1 VADLSER
8 IGELYRTAP
17 EGFVAARDELVKVLK
32 AEGADLDAAAV
43 KRRKRPSVAAWG
55 LNQLAD
61 RDPSGLEELERAGAA
76 LRGSMSARGADALR
90 EATATRRSIVARLAK
105 EAAEVLREA
114 DRSPDTHRDEVAAT
128 LEAASV
134 DASVAEQL
142 RTGTLERTV
151 SGAVGFG
158 EIGGGLHLVETS
170 EDDGEEPSRPA
181 RTDDAA
187 RREELAGLKKEAGA
201 AERAA
206 HTAEAATERL
216 RARVAKAEAQLSS
229 ERDALREAEAA
240 ARGASLEA
248 RRAAAALERAERRSR

>member
-1 VADLSER
+1 VVDLSER
-8 IGELYRTAP
+8 IGELYRAAP
-17 EGFVAARDELVKVLK
+17 EGFVAARDELVKALK

-43 KRRKRPSVAAWG
+43 KRRKRPSVAAWA
-55 LNQLAD
+55 LNQLAG
-61 RDPSGLEELERAGAA
+61 RDPAGLEELERAGAA

-90 EATATRRSIVARLAK
+90 DSTAARRSIVARLAK
-105 EAAEVLREA
+105 EAAEALREA
-114 DRSPDTHRDEVAAT
+114 DRSPDAHREDIAST

-158 EIGGGLHLVETS
+158 EIGGLHLVETS
-170 EDDGEEPSRPA
+170 EDEKEEPSRPA
-181 RTDDAA
+181 RTDEAA
-187 RREELAGLKKEAGA
+187 RREELAGLKKEAAA

-216 RARVAKAEAQLSS
+216 KARVAKAEAQLSS

-240 ARGASLEA
+240 AHGATLEA